1 MPVQRADLRP
11 DAPERHRLEVL
22 AGDARALGEHAHEVV
37 RVVLRDGDAVGWE
50 VREEPGFRDVDEVVV
65 RSVFEHVRIP
75 AVVGGFDRLRVH
87 A

>member
-37 RVVLRDGDAVGWE
+37 CVVLRDGDAVGWE
-50 VREEPGFRDVDEVVV
+50 VREEPGF
-65 RSVFEHVRIP
+65 
-75 AVVGGFDRLRVH
+75 
-87 A
+87 